1 MFKIFDLELE
11 EKKICKRYRRDI
23 FKKIGQLPFSEK
35 KNVLRTA
42 DQKFLDILEKIV
54 LDMDRPRRVN
64 SMTHSD
70 RFYLSARLSCIDKAI
85 KEIKNIKR
93 HQQIQKR
100 KANIK
105 LVRINNTWKNH
116 LLGLVDEYSGEGK
129 N

>member
-1 MFKIFDLELE
+1 MVKIIDLDFVENKVC
-11 EKKICKRYRRDI
+11 KKYRKDI
-23 FKKIGQLPFSEK
+23 FKKIAHLPFSEK
-35 KNVLRTA
+35 RNVLKKV
-42 DQKFLDILEKIV
+42 DEEFLIILENI
-54 LDMDRPRRVN
+54 DMSRLRNVDF
-64 SMTHSD
+64 MTHSD

-105 LVRINNTWKNH
+105 LVRINNIWKNY
-116 LLGLVDEYSGEGK
+116 LLGLVDEYSSEGK